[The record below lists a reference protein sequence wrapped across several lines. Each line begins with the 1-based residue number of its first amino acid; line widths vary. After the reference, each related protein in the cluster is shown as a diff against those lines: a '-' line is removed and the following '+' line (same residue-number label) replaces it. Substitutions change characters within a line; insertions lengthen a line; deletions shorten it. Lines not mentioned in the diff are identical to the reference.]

1 MSFTEWLE
9 KYKPVKNHI
18 DTNASFDGHMFET
31 FGDEVDFVR
40 AQKESRIWTWVDDG
54 EHSSI
59 TNGFSF
65 VNRMGYF
72 IASISYDEAEPFT
85 DIDLNDDD

>member
-1 MSFTEWLE
+1 MTFDEWLE

-18 DTNASFDGHMFET
+18 VSDRPFDDLMFET

-40 AQKESRIWTWVDDG
+40 AQKESRVWTWVDDG

-59 TNGFSF
+59 TNGFAF
-65 VNRMGYF
+65 VNRQGYF
-72 IASISYDEAEPFT
+72 IASIPYDEVEPFT
-85 DIDLNDDD
+85 DIDLEDDE